1 MSNDLISREALLE
14 EIVNGKNKPEIYDGA
29 QEVDWMMHC
38 ISTAPAV
45 DAQSVKHSRAV
56 KIYDNPYTGNLYTTC
71 LRCAQKIS
79 PKDAWC
85 KHCGALLDLE
95 DLQ

>member
-1 MSNDLISREALLE
+1 MDDFISREALL
-14 EIVNGKNKPEIYDGA
+14 KKLLMPEKGTMEFSADVLDAIM
-29 QEVDWMMHC
+29 E
-38 ISTAPAV
+38 APAV
-45 DAQSVKHSRAV
+45 DARPVRHSCAV
-56 KIYDNPYTGNLYTTC
+56 KIYDNPYTGKLYTTC

-95 DLQ
+95 VTPE